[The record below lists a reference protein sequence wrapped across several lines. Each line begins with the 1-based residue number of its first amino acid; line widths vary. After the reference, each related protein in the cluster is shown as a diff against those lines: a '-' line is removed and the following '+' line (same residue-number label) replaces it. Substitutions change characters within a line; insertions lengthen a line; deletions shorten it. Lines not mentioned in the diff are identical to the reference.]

1 MTAGLNLLAPDLG
14 VSGVGARVTTR
25 SGGVSADPYGTL
37 NLALHVGDSP
47 EAVLENRHRL
57 QMALPNRRFSW
68 LKQIHG
74 TAVVQGS
81 DSDVPEADAQWTT
94 EPSLVLAVLTAD
106 CLPVVLAAQDG
117 SCVALAHAG
126 WRGLAEGV
134 LEALLQ
140 RLPVR
145 TEEVI
150 AWLGPAISAQ
160 AYEVGPEVRE
170 AFLTQMGWRC
180 EQSFQVSNR
189 TEGHWMA
196 DLYSLARHRLERA
209 GVGVVLGGDW
219 CTFSQPGNFFSHRR
233 DGPATGRMATLVWR
247 EVS

>member
-1 MTAGLNLLAPDLG
+1 M
-14 VSGVGARVTTR
+14 
-25 SGGVSADPYGTL
+25 
-37 NLALHVGDSP
+37 
-47 EAVLENRHRL
+47 
-57 QMALPNRRFSW
+57 
-68 LKQIHG
+68 
-74 TAVVQGS
+74 
-81 DSDVPEADAQWTT
+81 
-94 EPSLVLAVLTAD
+94 
-106 CLPVVLAAQDG
+106 
-117 SCVALAHAG
+117 
-126 WRGLAEGV
+126 

-196 DLYSLARHRLERA
+196 DLYSLARHSLERA